1 MLEIKLFGAMSV
13 TTPNGTVTASELGG
27 VKPRQILEILAISP
41 GIPVPKHQLAD
52 LLWDGCPPR
61 SYVSTLESYLCALRR
76 KLGLERGRVSAIR
89 TTNHGYVLD
98 PAAATTDLHEFRALL
113 QAAESA
119 DPRSAL
125 GLLESAVDLA
135 TWELLAGEP
144 YARWAS
150 QERAVAQ
157 SELVGAATLAAR
169 HATSLGEPAVA
180 VRMARMAVSV
190 DVLAEEAWRLLMRAF
205 WLSGRRSEAL
215 RAYSE
220 LRNTLGDELGA
231 DPAVET
237 QALYLEILRDE
248 PVPSSGP
255 QSSGRDEVLMLMT
268 LLRQAVESVPGL
280 QVPRTDRALAE
291 IAASLGQVA

>member
-98 PAAATTDLHEFRALL
+98 RAAAKTDLHEFRALL
-113 QAAESA
+113 QAAEAA

-125 GLLESAVDLA
+125 GLLESAVGPGHRRAARRRAVRPVGQPGAGGRPERAGGRRHPGCAAREQPRRARGGGAHGADG
-135 TWELLAGEP
+135 GEP
-144 YARWAS
+144 S
-150 QERAVAQ
+150 
-157 SELVGAATLAAR
+157 TC
-169 HATSLGEPAVA
+169 
-180 VRMARMAVSV
+180 
-190 DVLAEEAWRLLMRAF
+190 WRRK
-205 WLSGRRSEAL
+205 
-215 RAYSE
+215 
-220 LRNTLGDELGA
+220 
-231 DPAVET
+231 
-237 QALYLEILRDE
+237 
-248 PVPSSGP
+248 
-255 QSSGRDEVLMLMT
+255 
-268 LLRQAVESVPGL
+268 PG
-280 QVPRTDRALAE
+280 
-291 IAASLGQVA
+291 GC